1 MAGAPTWPSWPGAV
15 CYVQG
20 ESLKVADLSLA
31 QVLNSRLPGPR
42 PGNGCQKPQAR
53 VSVMYRERMSGA
65 DPQGSAQSAIAASSG
80 KETTFELIDPPS
92 ADHSQIPKTPFE
104 LVAAIAIVRAVAA

>member
-1 MAGAPTWPSWPGAV
+1 
-15 CYVQG
+15 
-20 ESLKVADLSLA
+20 
-31 QVLNSRLPGPR
+31 
-42 PGNGCQKPQAR
+42 
-53 VSVMYRERMSGA
+53 MYRERMSGA

-92 ADHSQIPKTPFE
+92 ADHSQIPTTPFE